1 MENIENVVEAII
13 FASGSAIARTDIIE
27 KVPELTH
34 QKLNSIV
41 RSLQKRYSGESG
53 IVLLDFNGKLQFSS
67 NPVYG
72 DTVADVLTPLKEKE
86 LTRTLLEVLSTVA
99 YKQPITRLEIDDMRG
114 GTNSEYALSG
124 LLKAG
129 LVQAVGRKDTVGRPL
144 LYGTTDEFLKKFG
157 LSDITDLPDYS
168 EVLEKLML
176 IDAPISDSLFHN
188 RSILDGDEGEGDGDG
203 EAVKT
208 PDDALEEA
216 ASDAE
221 TAPEPET
228 DDFFDDDDELPDLL
242 IGEDIDTYE

>member
-13 FASGSAIARTDIIE
+13 FASGSAISRADIID
-27 KVPELTH
+27 KVPELTN

-41 RSLQKRYSGESG
+41 RSLQKRYSGETG

-67 NPVYG
+67 NPAYG
-72 DTVADVLTPLKEKE
+72 DIVADVLTPLKEKE

-144 LYGTTDEFLKKFG
+144 LYGTTDEFLKKFNLNLENRIEKYILRKICQFHKVKG
-157 LSDITDLPDYS
+157 FYS
-168 EVLEKLML
+168 F
-176 IDAPISDSLFHN
+176 LFT
-188 RSILDGDEGEGDGDG
+188 
-203 EAVKT
+203 VKCV
-208 PDDALEEA
+208 E
-216 ASDAE
+216 
-221 TAPEPET
+221 
-228 DDFFDDDDELPDLL
+228 
-242 IGEDIDTYE
+242 IN